1 MLTTAVEHCEL
12 RKGCTLSI
20 VVVGIN
26 TVPPSTAPGK
36 AMLARWM
43 KRIKCLLYK

>member
-1 MLTTAVEHCEL
+1 MLTTAVEPDEL

-26 TVPPSTAPGK
+26 TVPPSTEPGE
-36 AMLARWM
+36 AMLARWT
-43 KRIKCLLYK
+43 KRIKCLLYQ

>member
-1 MLTTAVEHCEL
+1 MEHYEL
-12 RKGCTLSI
+12 RKGCTLSA

-26 TVPPSTAPGK
+26 TVPLSTEPGK